1 MSYFQVCARCG
12 TRWAVGAAPATWCR
26 RCNGV
31 LLAPVR
37 DGGRAPVHSFRWVA
51 RSPIPSRP
59 RRRTAAP
66 KPTPSYRETPQWG
79 LRDTPRTPPTPTQTP
94 LESMAG
100 RAPRLLVAATVLLVA
115 AALAEFFRFGVL
127 LQNRSQ
133 LISPLELVLS
143 DAAELCLSVLSVVV
157 GALAI
162 LACVCW
168 LRVARREMFAAAGE
182 LDPRRW
188 WVIVVGS
195 LLPVL
200 NLVMPGV
207 FLTEL
212 TRHPIVRWWWTAW
225 VVNWFVVVGVLLWR
239 LRDGLQAQAYG
250 VLFTGFAD
258 LVAAGT
264 AVVTLLVI
272 RRVQDRS
279 VRGREREITRW
290 TVAVG

>member
-1 MSYFQVCARCG
+1 M
-12 TRWAVGAAPATWCR
+12 P
-26 RCNGV
+26 
-31 LLAPVR
+31 
-37 DGGRAPVHSFRWVA
+37 
-51 RSPIPSRP
+51 
-59 RRRTAAP
+59 
-66 KPTPSYRETPQWG
+66 
-79 LRDTPRTPPTPTQTP
+79 TP

-100 RAPRLLVAATVLLVA
+100 RAPRFLVAAMVLLLA

-127 LQNRSQ
+127 LQNRTQ
-133 LISPLELVLS
+133 LISPLELVVS
-143 DAAELCLSVLSVVV
+143 DAAEICLSVASVIV

-168 LRVARREMFAAAGE
+168 LRVARRDMFADRGE

-195 LLPVL
+195 LVPGP

-212 TRHPIVRWWWTAW
+212 TRHPLVRWWWAAW

-250 VLFTGFAD
+250 VLFTGIAD
-258 LVAAGT
+258 LIAAGM
-264 AVVTLLVI
+264 AALTLLVV

-279 VRGREREITRW
+279 FRGHVRHVTRW